1 MSDANV
7 IPQSP
12 KPPFYR
18 ETKGNVPQTLT
29 GPGAIILGEGKTT
42 LNSTTGGPHALT
54 MPNGQYDGQVHRIN
68 IRGDAVAST
77 ATWNLTGT
85 FITPITG
92 FQFDSIGQSL
102 VLEWDGHG
110 WHNSGGNATPTFS

>member
-12 KPPFYR
+12 VPPFYR
-18 ETKGNVPQTLT
+18 DPQGNIMQTLT
-29 GPGAIILGEGKTT
+29 GPGAAQLGEGVTY

-54 MPNGQYDGQVHRIN
+54 IPSGQYKGQVHRIMVK
-68 IRGDAVAST
+68 GDIVATT
-77 ATWNLTGT
+77 ATWNLTGS

-92 FQFDSIGQSL
+92 FDFDSIGQSL
-102 VLEWDGHG
+102 VLEWDGAA
-110 WHNSGGNATPTFS
+110 WHNTGGNATPTFA